1 MIDRM
6 TKDFWY
12 DNKNSNEKA
21 ISRKTIIFTKINNVN
36 SLMLT
41 TFENYGEIG
50 KAEWN
55 VNEENNSNS

>member
-50 KAEWN
+50 KAEWM
-55 VNEENNSNS
+55 